1 MLLRMKSFF
10 LLAFPIILF
19 FSSCRDSATNNTLT
33 YGSLVKKNGIEFRL
47 FAPSS
52 DQVELIIFKNV
63 EDSVGFAYEMKN
75 VGKGDWKIFVEN
87 LGVGTMYGYRLKGPL
102 NNYKIIIADPYSKAA
117 ITQNTWRHIAKTLVI
132 DRAFDW
138 EGDTWQ
144 NVNFTDLVI
153 YEAHLRDMTRHPSSG
168 VKSLGTYKGFVE
180 EDQRGGLQ
188 HLKNLGINAVQFL
201 PLWDY
206 ANVEIP
212 YKKEV
217 VGMFNNWN
225 PYERNHWGYMPT
237 FFMAPESYYAS
248 DGSREDRQW
257 NGKDGRAVNELKTL
271 VKELHKNNIS
281 VILDVV
287 INHVSNYD
295 WHPLKFIDKE
305 VYFKLD
311 KNGDY
316 ISQCCGNILDTE
328 NKYVRQ
334 YIIESLKY
342 WMVEYHIDG
351 FRFDQAHLLSIE
363 TAKLISDELKNVN
376 PGVII
381 YGETWDNR
389 SREFSEINW
398 GSFNAHFRDVLRGDL
413 HNYNEKGL
421 LFSSYRPNENK
432 KDLKLIISGTSFNEG
447 GMYKSPSHSINFLEV
462 HDDYCFSDF
471 LRLSSGENNKN
482 DIILDK
488 LNHISLS
495 PKLMKMNKLGAFIL
509 FISQGV
515 PLIHQGQEWGHSQ
528 IIAQS
533 NVVDVNVSKMDANPY
548 NKDNETNWVNWDELN
563 QNEDLVSFYKRL
575 IKIRKQNT
583 FFRKI
588 NYEEVEFFDLNN
600 RFALGYS
607 FDKKM
612 IAFINGDNKN
622 NIQASLPDGIWDLLI
637 STVDYNAKKF
647 EGIINLEPTSGVLLF
662 QK

>member
-10 LLAFPIILF
+10 LLAFPIIFF
-19 FSSCRDSATNNTLT
+19 FSSCRDSTINNTLT
-33 YGSLVKKNGIEFRL
+33 YGAFVKKHGIEFRL

-52 DQVELIIFKNV
+52 DQVDLIIFKNV
-63 EDSVGFAYEMKN
+63 EDSIGFAYEMKN
-75 VGKGDWKIFVEN
+75 VGKGDWKIFVDN
-87 LGVGTMYGYRLKGPL
+87 LGVGTMYGYRLKGPH
-102 NNYKIIIADPYSKAA
+102 NDNRVIIADPYSKAA

-180 EDQRGGLQ
+180 DNQKGGLA

-217 VGMFNNWN
+217 VGMFNDWN

-316 ISQCCGNILDTE
+316 ISQCCGNLLDTE

-342 WMVEYHIDG
+342 WMIEYHIDG

-381 YGETWDNR
+381 YGEAWDNR

-432 KDLKLIISGTSFNEG
+432 KDLKLIISGTPFNEG

-509 FISQGV
+509 FTSQGV

-607 FDKKM
+607 FDEKM

-622 NIQASLPDGIWDLLI
+622 NIRASLPDGIWDLLI

-647 EGIINLEPTSGVLLF
+647 EGIINLEPTSGVLLY

>member
-10 LLAFPIILF
+10 LLAFPIIFF
-19 FSSCRDSATNNTLT
+19 FSSCRDSTINNTLT
-33 YGSLVKKNGIEFRL
+33 YGAFVKKHGIEFRL

-52 DQVELIIFKNV
+52 DQVDLIIFKNV
-63 EDSVGFAYEMKN
+63 EDSIGFAYEMKN
-75 VGKGDWKIFVEN
+75 VGKGDWEIFVEN
-87 LGVGTMYGYRLKGPL
+87 LGVGTMYGYRLKGPH
-102 NNYKIIIADPYSKAA
+102 NDNRVIIADPYSKAA

-180 EDQRGGLQ
+180 DNQKGGLA

-217 VGMFNNWN
+217 VGMFNDWN

-316 ISQCCGNILDTE
+316 ISQCCGNLLDTE

-342 WMVEYHIDG
+342 WMIEYHIDG

-381 YGETWDNR
+381 YGEAWDNR

-413 HNYNEKGL
+413 HNYNEKGF

-432 KDLKLIISGTSFNEG
+432 KDLKLIISGTPFNEG

-509 FISQGV
+509 FTSQGV

-533 NVVDVNVSKMDANPY
+533 NVVDVNVSKMDSNPY

-607 FDKKM
+607 FDEKM

-622 NIQASLPDGIWDLLI
+622 NIRASLPDGIWDLLI

-647 EGIINLEPTSGVLLF
+647 EGIINLEPTSGVLLY

>member
-19 FSSCRDSATNNTLT
+19 FSSCRHSTTNNTLT

-87 LGVGTMYGYRLKGPL
+87 LGVGTMYGYRLKGPH
-102 NNYKIIIADPYSKAA
+102 NDNRVIIADPYSKAA

-153 YEAHLRDMTRHPSSG
+153 YEAHLRDMTRHPSSE

-180 EDQRGGLQ
+180 DNQKGGLA

-217 VGMFNNWN
+217 VGMFNDWN

-237 FFMAPESYYAS
+237 FFMAPESYYSS

-316 ISQCCGNILDTE
+316 ISQCCGNLLDTE

-381 YGETWDNR
+381 YGEAWDNR

-413 HNYNEKGL
+413 HNYNEKGF

-432 KDLKLIISGTSFNEG
+432 KDLKLIISGTPFNEG

-509 FISQGV
+509 FTSQGV

-533 NVVDVNVSKMDANPY
+533 NVVDVNVSKMDSNPY

-588 NYEEVEFFDLNN
+588 NYEEVVFFDLNN

-607 FDKKM
+607 FDEKM

-622 NIQASLPDGIWDLLI
+622 NIRASLPDGIWDLLI

-647 EGIINLEPTSGVLLF
+647 EGIINLEPTSGVLLY

>member
-10 LLAFPIILF
+10 LLAFPIIFF
-19 FSSCRDSATNNTLT
+19 FSSCRDSTINNTLT
-33 YGSLVKKNGIEFRL
+33 YGAFVKKHGIEFRL

-52 DQVELIIFKNV
+52 DQVDLIIFKNV
-63 EDSVGFAYEMKN
+63 EDSIGFAYEMKN

-87 LGVGTMYGYRLKGPL
+87 LGVGTMYGYRLKGPH
-102 NNYKIIIADPYSKAA
+102 NDNRVIIADPYSKAA

-144 NVNFTDLVI
+144 NVNLTDLVI

-180 EDQRGGLQ
+180 DNQKGGLA

-217 VGMFNNWN
+217 VGMFNDWN

-316 ISQCCGNILDTE
+316 ISQCCGNLLDTE

-342 WMVEYHIDG
+342 WMIEYHIDG

-381 YGETWDNR
+381 YGEAWDNR

-432 KDLKLIISGTSFNEG
+432 KDLKLIISGTPFNEG

-509 FISQGV
+509 FTSQGV

-533 NVVDVNVSKMDANPY
+533 NVVDVNVSKMDSNPY

-622 NIQASLPDGIWDLLI
+622 NIEASLPDGIWDLLI

-647 EGIINLEPTSGVLLF
+647 EGIINLEPTSGVLLY

>member
-10 LLAFPIILF
+10 LLAFPIIFF
-19 FSSCRDSATNNTLT
+19 FSSCRDSTINNTLT
-33 YGSLVKKNGIEFRL
+33 YGAFVKKHGIEFRL

-52 DQVELIIFKNV
+52 DQVDLIIFKNV
-63 EDSVGFAYEMKN
+63 EDSIGFAYEMKN
-75 VGKGDWKIFVEN
+75 VGKGDWKIFVDN
-87 LGVGTMYGYRLKGPL
+87 LGVGTMYGYRLKGPH
-102 NNYKIIIADPYSKAA
+102 NDNRVIIADPYSKAA

-153 YEAHLRDMTRHPSSG
+153 YEAHLRDMTRHSSSG

-180 EDQRGGLQ
+180 DNQKGGLA

-217 VGMFNNWN
+217 VGMFNDWN

-316 ISQCCGNILDTE
+316 ISQCCGNLLDTE

-342 WMVEYHIDG
+342 WMIEYHIDG

-381 YGETWDNR
+381 YGEAWDNR

-413 HNYNEKGL
+413 HNYNEKGF

-432 KDLKLIISGTSFNEG
+432 KDLKLIISGTPFNEG

-509 FISQGV
+509 FTSQGV

-607 FDKKM
+607 FDEKM

-622 NIQASLPDGIWDLLI
+622 NIRASLPDGIWDLLI

-647 EGIINLEPTSGVLLF
+647 EGIINLEPTSGVLLY

>member
-10 LLAFPIILF
+10 LLAFPIIFF
-19 FSSCRDSATNNTLT
+19 FSSCRDSTINNTLT
-33 YGSLVKKNGIEFRL
+33 YGAFVKKHGIEFRL

-52 DQVELIIFKNV
+52 DQVDLIIFKNV
-63 EDSVGFAYEMKN
+63 EDSIGFAYEMKN
-75 VGKGDWKIFVEN
+75 VGKGDWKIFVDN
-87 LGVGTMYGYRLKGPL
+87 LGVGTMYGYRLKGPH
-102 NNYKIIIADPYSKAA
+102 NDNRVIIADPYSKAA

-180 EDQRGGLQ
+180 DNQKGGLA

-217 VGMFNNWN
+217 VGMFNDWN

-316 ISQCCGNILDTE
+316 ISQCCGNLLDTE

-342 WMVEYHIDG
+342 WMIEYHIDG

-381 YGETWDNR
+381 YGEAWDNR

-413 HNYNEKGL
+413 HNYNEKGF

-432 KDLKLIISGTSFNEG
+432 KDLKLIISGTPFNEG

-509 FISQGV
+509 FTSQGV

-563 QNEDLVSFYKRL
+563 QNEYLVSFYKRL

-622 NIQASLPDGIWDLLI
+622 NIRASLPDGIWDLLI

-647 EGIINLEPTSGVLLF
+647 EGIINLEPTSGVLLY

>member
-10 LLAFPIILF
+10 LLTFLIISF
-19 FSSCRDSATNNTLT
+19 FSSCRDGTTNNTPI

-47 FAPSS
+47 FDPSS

-63 EDSVGFAYEMKN
+63 EDSIGFAYEMKN

-87 LGVGTMYGYRLKGPL
+87 LGVGTMYGYRLKGPH
-102 NNYKIIIADPYSKAA
+102 NDNRVIIADPYSKAA

-180 EDQRGGLQ
+180 DNQKGGLA

-206 ANVEIP
+206 ANAEIP

-217 VGMFNNWN
+217 VGMFNDWN

-271 VKELHKNNIS
+271 VKELHKKNIS

-381 YGETWDNR
+381 YGEAWDNR

-509 FISQGV
+509 FTSQGV

-533 NVVDVNVSKMDANPY
+533 NVVDVNVSKMDSNPY

-622 NIQASLPDGIWDLLI
+622 NIEASLPDGIWDLLI